1 MLTFFLPASHLVWL
15 YDPVAEA
22 DFGFEA
28 LADTWRGDEAAG
40 ARRRERWLARQ
51 AAEDLSLVGVLVSHA
66 EKGSIV
72 AVSTCSGGRHV
83 GRLLAAGSQLLT
95 LEVTGAHAYLR
106 VDAIET
112 VRPLPG
118 SGDNSLEPRGHRG
131 GADPIG
137 LGEVLELLVE
147 DRPDLTLVT
156 TSGET
161 LAGELVS
168 VGRDV
173 ALVRPAGQQ
182 VVAYA
187 PLASLSE
194 VLVPAST
201 VSG

>member
-1 MLTFFLPASHLVWL
+1 M
-15 YDPVAEA
+15 AEA
-22 DFGFEA
+22 EFDLEA
-28 LADTWRGDEAAG
+28 LADTWRGDEAAA

-66 EKGSIV
+66 EQGSVV

-83 GRLLAAGSQLLT
+83 GRLVAAGTQVLT

-106 VDAIET
+106 IDAVET
-112 VRPLPG
+112 LRPLPG
-118 SGDNSLEPRGHRG
+118 NGVNVAEPRGHRG

-137 LGEVLELLVE
+137 LGEVLELLAE
-147 DRPDLTLVT
+147 DRPQLTLVT

-173 ALVRPAGQQ
+173 VLVRPAGQRMA
-182 VVAYA
+182 AYA